1 MASKADKP
9 APLITL
15 TPPQKAVFWS
25 KHRMQ
30 WLLWRRQG
38 GKSFLFGNK
47 ALSRCIEKPNH
58 LVCYVSGSLNM
69 GQEIVI
75 KEVQVWTKL
84 IDAMRRAA
92 HAAGKQLSTSAD
104 DDKGKLLDHD
114 AIADLLEH
122 SKLECTIRHSHTAIS
137 RTRVLSPNPDTAR
150 GYSGDVFGD
159 EAAFWPDFR
168 ATMDAVEPI
177 ISRNP
182 SWLLWM
188 ATSPPSDDAHPTFEL
203 LIPQRETWPVKAE
216 GNWYDTNSDEEG
228 FGYPVHRADAHDFD
242 AAGLPLYSLKTGQPI
257 SIEHAR
263 KLAID
268 KDAFDRNYL
277 LKFISGGASALSLS
291 DLLAAQ
297 ERGKEGGVAVR
308 ITEKMTLAA

>member
-1 MASKADKP
+1 MSKGKQ
-9 APLITL
+9 PLITL
-15 TPPQKAVFWS
+15 TAPQQAVFWS
-25 KHRMQ
+25 KSRML

-47 ALSRCIEKPNH
+47 ALSRCIQIPGH
-58 LVCYVSGSLNM
+58 LCCYVSGSLNM
-69 GQEIVI
+69 GQEII
-75 KEVQVWTKL
+75 LKEVAVWTKL
-84 IDAMRRAA
+84 IDAMRLAA
-92 HAAGKQLSTSAD
+92 AAAGKQLTTNAD
-104 DDKGKLLDHD
+104 DDAGQLLD
-114 AIADLLEH
+114 AAALADLLEH
-122 SKLECTIRHSHTAIS
+122 SKLECTVRHSTTAIS

-188 ATSPPSDDAHPTFEL
+188 ATSPPADDTHPTFEL
-203 LIPQRETWPVKAE
+203 LMPQRDSWPTNAA
-216 GNWYDTNSDEEG
+216 GNWYETNADEEG
-228 FGYPVHRADAHDFD
+228 QGYPIHRADGYDFE
-242 AAGLPLYSLKTGQPI
+242 AAGLPLYSLKTGLPV
-257 SIEHAR
+257 SVADAR

-277 LKFISGGASALSLS
+277 LKFVAGGAAALSLS

-297 ERGKEGGVAVR
+297 ERGKNGGMAIR
-308 ITEKMTLAA
+308 ITEQLKVA

>member
-1 MASKADKP
+1 MAKASP

-15 TPPQKAVFWS
+15 TPPQQAVFWS
-25 KHRMQ
+25 KYRML
-30 WLLWRRQG
+30 WMLWRRQG

-47 ALSRCIEKPNH
+47 ALSLCISLPNH
-58 LVCYVSGSLNM
+58 LACYVSGSLNM

-84 IDAMRRAA
+84 IDAMRIAA
-92 HAAGKQLSTSAD
+92 AQAGKQLVTNAD
-104 DDKGKLLDHD
+104 DDNGKLLDPA

-122 SKLECTIRHSHTAIS
+122 SKLECTIRHSTTAFS

-159 EAAFWPDFR
+159 ECAFWPDFR

-182 SWLLWM
+182 TWLLWM
-188 ATSPPSDDAHPTFEL
+188 ATSPPSDDSHPTFEML
-203 LIPQRETWPVKAE
+203 LPQRDSWPVNAA
-216 GNWYDTNSDEEG
+216 GNWYETNSDEEG
-228 FGYPVHRADAHDFD
+228 YGYPVHRADAHDFD
-242 AAGLPLYSLKTGQPI
+242 AAGLPLYSLKTGKPI
-257 SIEHAR
+257 SIEDAR

-277 LKFISGGASALSLS
+277 LKFVTGGASALSLS
-291 DLLAAQ
+291 DLIAAQ
-297 ERGKEGGVAVR
+297 ERGKDGGVAIR
-308 ITEKMTLAA
+308 ITEQLKLVA